1 MKRRTS
7 GLLLSLL
14 MLMSL
19 TACGGEGGDEVVV
32 FAAASLEEALTEIGA
47 RYIAQRDHVSIVFNF
62 DSYSTV
68 ITNLRFFS
76 GINRLSQE
84 PDGN

>member
-19 TACGGEGGDEVVV
+19 TACGGEVQGSAKIGR
-32 FAAASLEEALTEIGA
+32 ASCRERVLTS
-47 RYIAQRDHVSIVFNF
+47 V
-62 DSYSTV
+62 
-68 ITNLRFFS
+68 
-76 GINRLSQE
+76 
-84 PDGN
+84 

>member
-19 TACGGEGGDEVVV
+19 TACGGEVQGS
-32 FAAASLEEALTEIGA
+32 ASVNG
-47 RYIAQRDHVSIVFNF
+47 Y
-62 DSYSTV
+62 YST
-68 ITNLRFFS
+68 S
-76 GINRLSQE
+76 GGLIDLPVQ
-84 PDGN
+84 